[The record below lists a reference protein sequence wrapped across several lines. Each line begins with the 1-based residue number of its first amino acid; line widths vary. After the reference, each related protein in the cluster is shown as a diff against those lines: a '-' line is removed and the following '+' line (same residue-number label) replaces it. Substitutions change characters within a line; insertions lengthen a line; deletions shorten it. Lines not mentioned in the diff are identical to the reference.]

1 MASTAQRS
9 AGGGEAANQAT
20 QPVPPTAAVIA
31 AADPCVHCG
40 FCLPTCAS
48 YRVLATEMDSPRG
61 RIHTLKAI
69 EAGELVLD
77 ATVASHFDTCLGC
90 FACVTA
96 CPSGVR
102 YDQLIEATRP
112 KLNAPE
118 LRTPAQ
124 RAFRRLLFSLLP
136 YPNRLRAVLTP
147 LRAYAGTPLQALARR
162 SGLTRLFG
170 PQVEALESLLPP
182 LAPEAFRDTLP
193 VVVPAEGERRYRVG
207 LVLGCVQRLFD
218 PAVNAAAI
226 RVLSANG
233 IEVVIPPDQGCCG
246 AVTHHQGEL
255 KQTCDLATELM
266 ASFAAVIGEGK
277 AAGPEPLDAVLVAA
291 SGCGHTLKHYGEI
304 LAAGPSAA
312 GAPPA
317 EAANQDAAAPGS
329 SPPPGVQADAFHPPI
344 PGAGTGTPGPAIAFA
359 AQVADIQEFLDRVG
373 PSPSFRAALQPL
385 HHPDGSA
392 ATAERPLRLAYHDAC
407 HMLHGQGLRQ
417 QPRSLLACI
426 PHIRLVEATE
436 AGVCCGS
443 AGIYNLVQPEE
454 AAELGRIK
462 AADLAGTGADL
473 AVSANIGCTLQIRTH
488 MEATPRPIPVLHPVQ
503 VLLRSLEGG

>member
-1 MASTAQRS
+1 
-9 AGGGEAANQAT
+9 
-20 QPVPPTAAVIA
+20 VIA

-69 EAGELVLD
+69 EAGTLTLD

-182 LAPEAFRDTLP
+182 LAPEAFRDVLP
-193 VVVPAEGERRYRVG
+193 VVVPAQGERRYRVG

-226 RVLSANG
+226 QVLSANG
-233 IEVVIPPDQGCCG
+233 IEVVIPPNQGCCG

-255 KQTCDLATELM
+255 AQTCELATDLM
-266 ASFAAVIGEGK
+266 ASFAAVIGEGRP
-277 AAGPEPLDAVLVAA
+277 AGPEPLDAVLVAA

-304 LAAGPSAA
+304 MAAGPT
-312 GAPPA
+312 GASEP
-317 EAANQDAAAPGS
+317 QAAA
-329 SPPPGVQADAFHPPI
+329 
-344 PGAGTGTPGPAIAFA
+344 FA
-359 AQVADIQEFLDRVG
+359 LQVADIQEFLDRVG
-373 PSPSFRAALQPL
+373 PSEAFRAALQPL
-385 HHPDGSA
+385 RHDDGSP
-392 ATAERPLRLAYHDAC
+392 ATTERPLRLAYHDAC

-417 QPRSLLACI
+417 QPRSLLNTI
-426 PHIRLVEATE
+426 PHVRLVEATE

-462 AADLAGTGADL
+462 AADLSGTGADL
-473 AVSANIGCTLQIRTH
+473 AVSANIGCTLQIRSH
-488 MEATPRPIPVLHPVQ
+488 MEGTPRPIPVLHPVQ
-503 VLLRSLEGG
+503 LLQRSLAGG